1 MPSTGNIKLTRS
13 IGSPLER
20 DRVVWPSD
28 ALKRGGDSAIKDPHG
43 DGRRGSHPWR
53 VVASRGARDRP
64 CPRVAKALLRAV
76 RRYRGLLLGELRLG
90 GGSGTGRRRGDGGR
104 WAKLAR
110 ADPWR
115 PGRAAALLRRAAVAG
130 STLRG
135 ARDGWRSA
143 CARGPGA
150 GDGRAIRGGRPWAH
164 ADLGAARAGS
174 SRRRRDRGRSGG
186 GALHASARAQRRRE
200 Q

>member
-43 DGRRGSHPWR
+43 DGRRGSHPRR
-53 VVASRGARDRP
+53 VVVDGGARDRP
-64 CPRVAKALLRAV
+64 CPRVAKALLRTV

-90 GGSGTGRRRGDGGR
+90 DRSDTCRHRGGSGR

-110 ADPWR
+110 ADPRW
-115 PGRAAALLRRAAVAG
+115 PGRTVALLRRTAG
-130 STLRG
+130 AGGTLCG
-135 ARDGWRSA
+135 ARGGWGP
-143 CARGPGA
+143 ARARAPRA
-150 GDGRAIRGGRPWAH
+150 GDGRAMRGCRSWTH
-164 ADLGAARAGS
+164 ASLGCTATGA
-174 SRRRRDRGRSGG
+174 SRRRRGRG
-186 GALHASARAQRRRE
+186 
-200 Q
+200 